1 MKLKHAQDGV
11 SQRFQGLHVLI
22 DDDPR
27 WSIHPISQAE
37 AACRGGAHVLQLRCK
52 HSSDQQ
58 TLEWALQMRA
68 LTRRHGICLIV
79 NDRFDLALA
88 SEADGVHL
96 GQKDLPPSTVSK
108 ISGQRLAI
116 GRSTHTTAEL
126 LASGK
131 EPVDYVAFG
140 PVFGTA
146 SKASEYTARGLEA
159 LAQARALIEGPPL
172 IAIGGL
178 SVSNLEAVI
187 QAGADGAAVIS
198 AVLGAT
204 DPVASTQQ
212 LAACFNHPSVDGES
226 RP

>member
-1 MKLKHAQDGV
+1 MKLERAQDRV
-11 SQRFQGLHVLI
+11 SQAFQGLHVLI
-22 DDDPR
+22 DDAPR

-58 TLEWALQMRA
+58 TLDWARQMRA
-68 LTRRHGICLIV
+68 LTRQNGIRLIV

-96 GQKDLPPSTVSK
+96 GQTDLPPRPVSK
-108 ISGQRLAI
+108 IAGGRLAI
-116 GRSTHTTAEL
+116 GRSTHTKAEL
-126 LASGK
+126 LASRK

-146 SKASEYTARGLEA
+146 SKASEYTARGLDA
-159 LAQARALIEGPPL
+159 LAQARAIIDGPPL

-178 SVSNLEAVI
+178 SISNLESVI
-187 QAGADGAAVIS
+187 QAGAEGAAVIS
-198 AVLGAT
+198 AVLAAK
-204 DPVASTQQ
+204 DPAASTQQ
-212 LAACFNHPSVDGES
+212 LAACFNPPFSDGEA